1 MSPFFL
7 PAYPF
12 TIKGAS
18 HNTMK
23 NTQGEREGG
32 RQPRPRN
39 LPNGVHGGIQIRT
52 YPPHRHNAGK
62 ISERLRFFPAYERL
76 L

>member
-7 PAYPF
+7 PASLP

-23 NTQGEREGG
+23 NTRGEREGV
-32 RQPRPRN
+32 RQTRPRK
-39 LPNGVHGGIQIRT
+39 LPNGVHGGI
-52 YPPHRHNAGK
+52 
-62 ISERLRFFPAYERL
+62 
-76 L
+76 

>member
-7 PAYPF
+7 PASLP

-23 NTQGEREGG
+23 NNRGEREGG
-32 RQPRPRN
+32 RQPHPRK
-39 LPNGVHGGIQIRT
+39 LPNGVHGGIQIQT

-62 ISERLRFFPAYERL
+62 ISECPYFSPAYERL

>member
-7 PAYPF
+7 PASLP

-23 NTQGEREGG
+23 NTRGEREGG

-39 LPNGVHGGIQIRT
+39 LPNGVHGGIQIQT
-52 YPPHRHNAGK
+52 YLPRHSNGG
-62 ISERLRFFPAYERL
+62 
-76 L
+76 